1 MKRKTMRRLLGPI
14 LIGLGVFL
22 VAAAGLIRFYAYPTL
37 AVAPIDQNSVTEL
50 SAQDATIFDSNPK
63 VLKDITTDLSIRSRT
78 VGDVEGS
85 NKAPDGVLCWVNT
98 TVVTSSD
105 GIQRSASVERMGHD
119 EVTGEAR
126 DGCGSFTESEEGVR
140 EPVKPEGLIY
150 KFPFN
155 TKKKAYDFWD
165 GDLGKAVPAEYDGED
180 TVDGMS
186 VYRFVQTIP
195 DTTIGTLEVPGSL
208 LGSDDASV
216 EADQHYQNTRTF
228 YVEPATGAV
237 VNRIDDQLSQLS
249 YEGQTL
255 TLNDSTV
262 HYTDAQVSDLVDEI
276 KLKAFLLKEARV
288 VFPLLALGLGLL
300 AIVGGLLL
308 VRRGRPRKVVVEEKP
323 RETTPLAGSAPA

>member
-1 MKRKTMRRLLGPI
+1 LRRLLGPI

-63 VLKDITTDLSIRSRT
+63 VLEDITTDLSVKSRT
-78 VGDVEGS
+78 VGDVDASE
-85 NKAPDGVLCWVNT
+85 KAPDGVLCWVNT

-105 GIQRSASVERMGHD
+105 GVQRSASVERMGHD

-150 KFPFN
+150 KFPFG
-155 TKKKAYDFWD
+155 TEKKAYDFWD
-165 GDLGKAVPAEYDGED
+165 GDLGKAVPAAYDGED
-180 TVDGMS
+180 SIEGMK

-195 DTTIGTLEVPGSL
+195 DTVIGTLEVPGSL
-208 LGSDDASV
+208 LGSDEPSV
-216 EADQHYQNTRTF
+216 DADQHYQNTRTF

-237 VNRIDDQLSQLS
+237 VNRIDDQLSQVS

-262 HYTDAQVSDLVDEI
+262 HYTDAQVSDLVDQVQT
-276 KLKAFLLKEARV
+276 KAFLLANARV
-288 VFPLLALGLGLL
+288 VFPLVALVLGLL
-300 AIVGGLLL
+300 SIAGGLLL
-308 VRRGRPRKVVVEEKP
+308 ARRGRGGAAVPEQKP
-323 RETTPLAGSAPA
+323 RHSTPLAGSASA

>member
-1 MKRKTMRRLLGPI
+1 MRRLLGPI

-22 VAAAGLIRFYAYPTL
+22 VAAAALIRFYAYPTL

-50 SAQDATIFDSNPK
+50 SAEDAVIFDSNPE
-63 VLKDITTDLSIRSRT
+63 VLDNVTVDLAIRSRT

-105 GIQRSASVERMGHD
+105 GAQRSASVERMGHD
-119 EVTGEAR
+119 EVTGEFA
-126 DGCGSFTESEEGVR
+126 DGCDSFTESTEGERV
-140 EPVKPEGLIY
+140 PVEADGLIY

-155 TKKKAYDFWD
+155 TEKKDYDFWD
-165 GDLGKAVPAEYDGED
+165 GDVGEALPAEYDGTD
-180 TVDGMS
+180 TIEGMS

-195 DTTIGTLEVPGSL
+195 ETNVGTLEVPGSL
-208 LGSDDASV
+208 LGSDEPSV
-216 EADQHYQNTRTF
+216 EADQLYENTRTF

-249 YEGQTL
+249 YEGQTV

-262 HYTDAQVSDLVDEI
+262 HYTDEQVSELVDEVS
-276 KLKAFLLKEARV
+276 LKAMLLNGARLLY
-288 VFPLLALGLGLL
+288 PLLLVGLGLL
-300 AIVGGLLL
+300 CIVGGLLL
-308 VRRGRPRKVVVEEKP
+308 VRRDRNRSTPDETP
-323 RETTPLAGSAPA
+323 RETTPLAGSNSS